1 MSTPLVLD
9 NRPWYRQLWP
19 WLVMIPPAAAV
30 VGGFITLTLAIR
42 HADPLVTESHLK
54 RGLAVVADEHGTQ
67 AAARLGV
74 QGQLELDRSTGRLR
88 LTLSGRS
95 QPALLSLTFSH
106 PTLASRD
113 VTLPLLRDAHGVYTA
128 ATQLDLH
135 GRWYLK
141 LNPPDQSWELNALL
155 PADADRLR
163 LIPTPHAS
171 PTS

>member
-1 MSTPLVLD
+1 MPTPLIPD

-42 HADPLVTESHLK
+42 YADPLVTESHLK
-54 RGLAVVADEHGTQ
+54 RGLAVVTDEHGMQ

-88 LTLSGRS
+88 LILSGQTR
-95 QPALLSLTFSH
+95 PELLSLTFSH

-113 VTLPLLRDAHGVYTA
+113 VILPLLRDAHGVYVG

-141 LNPPDQSWELNALL
+141 LNPPDQAWELNAVL
-155 PADADRLR
+155 PADADHLR
-163 LIPTPHAS
+163 LAS
-171 PTS
+171 SVGSRAP

>member
-74 QGQLELDRSTGRLR
+74 QGQLELDRG
-88 LTLSGRS
+88 
-95 QPALLSLTFSH
+95 
-106 PTLASRD
+106 
-113 VTLPLLRDAHGVYTA
+113 TA
-128 ATQLDLH
+128 AC
-135 GRWYLK
+135 
-141 LNPPDQSWELNALL
+141 A
-155 PADADRLR
+155 
-163 LIPTPHAS
+163 
-171 PTS
+171 